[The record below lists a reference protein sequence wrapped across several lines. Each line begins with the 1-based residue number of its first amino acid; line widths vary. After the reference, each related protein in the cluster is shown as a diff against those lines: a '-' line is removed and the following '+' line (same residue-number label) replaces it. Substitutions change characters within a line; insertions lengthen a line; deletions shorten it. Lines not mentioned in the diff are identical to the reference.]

1 MLTSQLS
8 KNEDILEKIR
18 ESKGDELFFSQKLQ
32 FLEDSLESMK
42 NTLQSKDEEIFELK
56 TNIDNLLKLNE
67 MMKFRVNSLQSQL
80 I

>member
-42 NTLQSKDEEIFELK
+42 NTL
-56 TNIDNLLKLNE
+56 
-67 MMKFRVNSLQSQL
+67 
-80 I
+80 